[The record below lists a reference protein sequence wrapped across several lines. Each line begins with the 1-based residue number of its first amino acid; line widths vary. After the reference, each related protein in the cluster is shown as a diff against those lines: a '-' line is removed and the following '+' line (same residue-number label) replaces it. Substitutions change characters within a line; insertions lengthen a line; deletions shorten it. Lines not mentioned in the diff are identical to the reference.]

1 MADSET
7 MERRYKSPIRKL
19 APFFEKSRDRWKA
32 KYQKLKRRLKKEEN
46 QVRAVERSRAAWRDK
61 AQDAARR
68 VEKLE
73 RELAE
78 VQKTGGAAQ

>member
-1 MADSET
+1 MTET
-7 MERRYKSPIRKL
+7 MERCYKSPIGKL
-19 APFFEKSRDRWKA
+19 ASFFRRSRDRWKA
-32 KYQKLKRRLKKEEN
+32 KYRELKRRMKKEQN

-61 AQDAARR
+61 AQAAARR
-68 VEKLE
+68 VWELE